1 MFSFVLK
8 PKCNLENVSVANPGV
23 VGGGREKER
32 GGEGAGVAEGQAHGR
47 KSSDVV
53 PLGLSIPW
61 LAGPGWAFS
70 PPVSPHLENGAA

>member
-32 GGEGAGVAEGQAHGR
+32 GQRVAQEE
-47 KSSDVV
+47 
-53 PLGLSIPW
+53 LGKDRRQKIRGTSVQ
-61 LAGPGWAFS
+61 FS
-70 PPVSPHLENGAA
+70 HSVM